1 MIHDIKIQK
10 GKDGTVGERS
20 LCISFN
26 ISGNSP
32 EQKFKILKLLF
43 NWNEANTKV
52 DFCFNKVDDLVTVTL
67 KDYADYDRNVQG
79 ALLEVAL
86 NFIKEYKE
94 IDSILYQ
101 SSENHEYIRFLAELF
116 IYADA
121 EQIKN
126 ISL

>member
-1 MIHDIKIQK
+1 MIHNIKIEK
-10 GKDGTVGERS
+10 TKDGYIEERS
-20 LCISFN
+20 LVISFDL
-26 ISGNSP
+26 SGNSS

-43 NWNEANTKV
+43 NWNESDADISFSFK
-52 DFCFNKVDDLVTVTL
+52 KVDDLVTVTL
-67 KDYADYDRNVQG
+67 KDYTNYDRNVQE

>member
-1 MIHDIKIQK
+1 M
-10 GKDGTVGERS
+10 
-20 LCISFN
+20 
-26 ISGNSP
+26 
-32 EQKFKILKLLF
+32 F
-43 NWNEANTKV
+43 NWNESDTDISFSFK
-52 DFCFNKVDDLVTVTL
+52 KVDDLVTVTL
-67 KDYADYDRNVQG
+67 KDYSKYDRNVQD
-79 ALLEVAL
+79 AVLEVAL

>member
-1 MIHDIKIQK
+1 MIHDIKVQK
-10 GKDGTVGERS
+10 EIRGWKESS

-32 EQKFKILKLLF
+32 EQKFKVLKLLF
-43 NWNEANTKV
+43 NWNDADTDISFHFK
-52 DFCFNKVDDLVTVTL
+52 KVDDLVTVTL
-67 KDYADYDRNVQG
+67 KDYTNYDRNVQE